1 MKKSVRKLFTNRLI
15 QMIVVLFLI
24 SFITF
29 ALTYLAPGDPA
40 VAMYEAA
47 GIVPTEV
54 MIEEARQGM
63 GLDKPMIVQYGSWLI
78 NCLQGDFGI
87 SFSKRAP
94 VFKLLVD
101 RIWPTVK
108 LSLFS
113 LLIMIIVS
121 LPLGII
127 SAVKKDK
134 LADNIIRGLTFAGM
148 SMPGFWVGLLLIYI
162 FGLKLNL
169 LPVSSSGT
177 GFTKM
182 ILPGVTLAIA
192 MAAKYTRQV
201 RTAFLEELNQD
212 YVMGARARGL
222 SESTILWKHVLPNA
236 LLPLITMLGLSLGS
250 LLGGTAVVETVFSYP
265 GLGSLAVNA
274 VAARDYPLIQ
284 GFVLWIALI
293 YMVINLVVDLTYY
306 FVDPRIREGA

>member
-1 MKKSVRKLFTNRLI
+1 MAVFFCTKELQVEMEKSVRKLFTNRLI

-47 GIVPTEV
+47 GIVPTEALIV
-54 MIEEARQGM
+54 EARQGM
-63 GLDKPMIVQYGSWLI
+63 GLDKPMIVQYGNWLI

-94 VFKLLVD
+94 VFNLLLD

-113 LLIMIIVS
+113 LLIMIIIS

-212 YVMGARARGL
+212 YVMGTLVIDDSLEACLAQRPAAANYDAGSLPRFFIGRNGGGGDGLFLSRPGKFSRQCRSRQGL
-222 SESTILWKHVLPNA
+222 SPDSRLCA
-236 LLPLITMLGLSLGS
+236 LDC
-250 LLGGTAVVETVFSYP
+250 F
-265 GLGSLAVNA
+265 
-274 VAARDYPLIQ
+274 
-284 GFVLWIALI
+284 
-293 YMVINLVVDLTYY
+293 DLH
-306 FVDPRIREGA
+306 GN